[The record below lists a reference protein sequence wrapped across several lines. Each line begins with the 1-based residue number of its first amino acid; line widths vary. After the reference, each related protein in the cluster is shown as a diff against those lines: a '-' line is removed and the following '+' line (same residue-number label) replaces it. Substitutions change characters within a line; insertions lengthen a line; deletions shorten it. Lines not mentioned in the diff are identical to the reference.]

1 MYIPEVSANGS
12 ILNSTYDLPSD
23 RRIIT
28 IPESPGR
35 KKTLITPPCKMVY
48 PEYGINLI
56 FDDNAI
62 LFSGYPSCD
71 IDSNMINMFVMIVSY
86 KTFLNYMIWS
96 ARQIEPD
103 EILEIPNVETVRLT
117 MEKIIEKQ
125 RKEDGRIYVW
135 HESEPH
141 EMVID
146 KKAISEYLEA
156 KNNALFYAMYYYLKG
171 TYTQEYFLV
180 EFYKCLEVIKRELS
194 GEKMMK
200 KKLGIHGFNISDYK
214 KLNRY
219 ANDTLN
225 PISIGRHPPDIRAT
239 VDHIDTKWLFDDPKG
254 KEVFDLGQKACRT
267 AIEAYKNHLLTEKI
281 KG

>member
-62 LFSGYPSCD
+62 LFSGYPSRD

-200 KKLGIHGFNISDYK
+200 EKLSIHGFNISDYK

-225 PISIGRHPPDIRAT
+225 PISIGRHPEGTRT
-239 VDHIDTKWLFDDPKG
+239 LNLRIDSPIVGF
-254 KEVFDLGQKACRT
+254 
-267 AIEAYKNHLLTEKI
+267 
-281 KG
+281 